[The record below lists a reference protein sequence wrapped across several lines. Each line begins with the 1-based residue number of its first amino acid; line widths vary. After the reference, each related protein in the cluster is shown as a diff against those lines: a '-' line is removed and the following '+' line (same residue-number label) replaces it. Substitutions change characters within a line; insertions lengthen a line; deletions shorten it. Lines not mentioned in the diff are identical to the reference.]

1 MAGVGTLIVVIGAV
15 VGAVWLLA
23 RRAAWAD
30 AHPPL
35 APIEVF
41 GDFPNVERI
50 ASPGADERRP

>member
-1 MAGVGTLIVVIGAV
+1 LILVIGAV
-15 VGAVWLLA
+15 VGAAWLLA

-30 AHPPL
+30 VHPPL

-50 ASPGADERRP
+50 ASPDADERRP